1 MRIQGDGSPDDR
13 GRGDDKGLG
22 DDAAARLAR
31 DTAQMARH
39 ELLVLESE
47 ARAALRRIGAGGVLL
62 GAAGVCGVLALWSA
76 HETLLR
82 SLEPVLPGA
91 RAPALL
97 GGMYA
102 TGAVT
107 LALAARERLCAATGA
122 AGDGFDHVDDAGRP
136 DPRGMDRRETGVE
149 NHPD

>member
-1 MRIQGDGSPDDR
+1 MRTQGDGSSDGRDR
-13 GRGDDKGLG
+13 E

-47 ARAALRRIGAGGVLL
+47 ARAALRRIGSGGVLL
-62 GAAGVCGVLALWSA
+62 GAAGACAVLALRSA

-97 GGMYA
+97 GGAYA
-102 TGAVT
+102 AGAVA
-107 LALAARERLCAATGA
+107 LALAARERLCAAA
-122 AGDGFDHVDDAGRP
+122 RAPEEGFVSAEDP
-136 DPRGMDRRETGVE
+136 DR
-149 NHPD
+149 